1 MKYVIVIVRVLLG
14 LVFVVFGSNAFLKF
28 MPVPEMHGQAGAF
41 MTALLSSGYMYV
53 IAVLQ
58 SSRLVST
65 PRRALRSAWLTLLG
79 PVIVNIVLYHVFLDP
94 QGMPV
99 AIVISALA
107 LFFSGFIA
115 SSSRRFFSRDI
126 VRRCREV
133 IGYQLLKAVADGR

>member
-1 MKYVIVIVRVLLG
+1 MKYVIVIARVLLG

-58 SSRLVST
+58 ILGGLCLLLGARFVPLG
-65 PRRALRSAWLTLLG
+65 LTLLG

-107 LFFSGFIA
+107 LFLLWVY
-115 SSSRRFFSRDI
+115 RFKFPAI
-126 VRRCREV
+126 F
-133 IGYQLLKAVADGR
+133 QP

>member
-1 MKYVIVIVRVLLG
+1 MKYVIVIARVLLG

-41 MTALLSSGYMYV
+41 ITALLSSGYMYV

-58 SSRLVST
+58 ILGGLCLLLGARFVPLG
-65 PRRALRSAWLTLLG
+65 LTLLG

-107 LFFSGFIA
+107 LFLLWVY
-115 SSSRRFFSRDI
+115 RFKFPAI
-126 VRRCREV
+126 F
-133 IGYQLLKAVADGR
+133 QP